1 MGDIEKYDCLFTDCT
16 IKQWYSAG
24 NGVVRAMFEPRSGG
38 NLDVFVTERQAE
50 DMTQWLGGAVRTND
64 VAAARVLLEAG
75 IPHSDINMNT
85 WLIDAVNCN
94 YAEMAAL
101 LCKYGATAMKQGW
114 LVNRIMRRVHDK
126 HLDSAQRTLWE
137 YVLKP
142 PTDELGEMANYIPD
156 GNQGLKCAT
165 SWPPFELQDETPL
178 PVGSIVI
185 PLVAHRAIRGLW
197 DAQCALRRVE
207 ARCLAKLNW
216 MRARKRWR
224 VRTIALYWLGAALER
239 RYAPGGQGRAEDL
252 SVYRAEFA
260 S

>member
-16 IKQWYSAG
+16 IKQWYPAG

-38 NLDVFVTERQAE
+38 NLAVFTTESQAE

-64 VAAARVLLEAG
+64 VAAARALLEAG

-85 WLIDAVNCN
+85 WLIDAVDSN

-101 LCKYGATAMKQGW
+101 LCKYGAATKHGW
-114 LVNRIMRRVHDK
+114 LVNRIRWRCMHPDPETRK
-126 HLDSAQRTLWE
+126 LWE
-137 YVLKP
+137 YCLKP
-142 PTDELGEMANYIPD
+142 PADGLGEVANYMPD
-156 GNQGLKCAT
+156 KSQGLKCAT
-165 SWPPFELQDETPL
+165 SWPPFELNDEAPL
-178 PVGSIVI
+178 PVESIVI
-185 PLVAHRAIRGLW
+185 PLAVHRAIRELW

-207 ARCLAKLNW
+207 AKCLAKFNW

-224 VRTIALYWLGAALER
+224 ARTIGLYWLGAALER

-252 SVYRAEFA
+252 SEYRAEFA